1 MKDSGCYLNNGEI
14 DFKEIG
20 SFQVVWVV
28 NTWDEFAKWICL
40 NTLEFQMSN
49 EISWGLGYIGDEIL
63 PSYVGI
69 MS

>member
-14 DFKEIG
+14 DSKEIG
-20 SFQVVWVV
+20 SFQVFVSGI
-28 NTWDEFAKWICL
+28 TWDEFAKWIYL
-40 NTLEFQMSN
+40 NTQMSN
-49 EISWGLGYIGDEIL
+49 EIPWGFRVHDGDEIL